1 MPKKNL
7 LPSFLAACALLASV
21 SVMAQTVT
29 DVPLSDVA
37 VKTKPAAQ
45 SAVQEAVSE
54 AAKKI
59 PTAEEIA
66 AERARLERMR
76 AALAAERAALEQYK
90 ADLVKRQQE
99 AAAAAAKA
107 KAEADAKAAAAA
119 KSGIQENLDNVVRRL
134 LGKNLCKSLIS
145 AGTDVLVDIL
155 GIDDTAVAES
165 HTILLL
171 VEIRLVHRDDAVRG
185 NRLLIEILGYD
196 VTVYKVLGNNLR
208 NMLNRHVS
216 VESGFRIN
224 DNDRAESAEAVAAG
238 AYDANVVLETVLLD
252 FVVKCNDDVF
262 TVGGST
268 AGTAAHKDMMLV
280 VLALCIHLGDLGFAL
295 AAHRNDAF
303 LLRLNLVK
311 FRNGYHLLPPV
322 TRILQGSHPACR
334 QSTCRKPR
342 R

>member
-107 KAEADAKAAAAA
+107 KAEAAAKAKAEAKAAGSAASIPPPA
-119 KSGIQENLDNVVRRL
+119 Q
-134 LGKNLCKSLIS
+134 
-145 AGTDVLVDIL
+145 
-155 GIDDTAVAES
+155 DDFSEMFS
-165 HTILLL
+165 S
-171 VEIRLVHRDDAVRG
+171 DDGFQPR
-185 NRLLIEILGYD
+185 
-196 VTVYKVLGNNLR
+196 
-208 NMLNRHVS
+208 
-216 VESGFRIN
+216 ESG
-224 DNDRAESAEAVAAG
+224 
-238 AYDANVVLETVLLD
+238 
-252 FVVKCNDDVF
+252 K
-262 TVGGST
+262 
-268 AGTAAHKDMMLV
+268 
-280 VLALCIHLGDLGFAL
+280 
-295 AAHRNDAF
+295 
-303 LLRLNLVK
+303 
-311 FRNGYHLLPPV
+311 
-322 TRILQGSHPACR
+322 
-334 QSTCRKPR
+334 
-342 R
+342 